1 MAGQVNEENVEK
13 VFTYQQVP
21 NEETKDRYREVN
33 KAAQHLAETILD
45 YVPNCADR
53 SAALRS
59 VREARMWAN
68 AAIALNGE
76 V

>member
-1 MAGQVNEENVEK
+1 MTGQVNDANVEK

-21 NEETKDRYREVN
+21 NEETKDRYRKVTR
-33 KAAQHLAETILD
+33 AAQTLAETILD
-45 YVPNCADR
+45 CVPNCADR